1 MRKFTFAATL
11 YAVLIVAFA
20 SSAHAADSLRWLT
33 LRDQFF
39 KNEKIIDDPRVV
51 VTAPKSAEDS
61 MNVPIGVRVEG
72 LTDVQEVR
80 VLVDYNPIIKAIE
93 FFPIAAAPALTFR
106 LKLQQ
111 SSPVRA
117 LARTKD
123 GVWHHGVT
131 VVEAAGGGCTAP
143 SNGSAAPDWSANLNA
158 VASKQFARDS
168 VTRLRL
174 QIQHPMDT
182 GLAPGVPAF
191 FIEKLAVVDAKNRE
205 LMRLHVFEPIS
216 ENPIFSIDIPS
227 DVAVGEL
234 SLRGVDN
241 QGNRVQSRLSR

>member
-1 MRKFTFAATL
+1 MHRILNTL
-11 YAVLIVAFA
+11 VLLVSLSVGIVN
-20 SSAHAADSLRWLT
+20 AADSLRWQT
-33 LRDQFF
+33 LREQFF
-39 KNEKIIDDPRVV
+39 KNAKIVDDARVQV
-51 VTAPKSAEDS
+51 IGPTSAEDS
-61 MNVPIGVRVEG
+61 MNVPISVRMDGLGEVE
-72 LTDVQEVR
+72 EVH

-93 FFPIAAAPALTFR
+93 FFPIKAAPALTFR

-123 GVWHHGVT
+123 GVWHHGMT
-131 VVEAAGGGCTAP
+131 VIEAAGGGCTAP
-143 SNGSAAPDWSANLNA
+143 STGSAAPDWTAALNK
-158 VASKQFARDS
+158 VASKQFARDGL
-168 VTRLRL
+168 TRIRL

-191 FIEKLAVVDAKNRE
+191 FIEKLAVVDGQNQE

-216 ENPIFSIDIPS
+216 ENPIFSIDVPS
-227 DVAVGEL
+227 TIAAGEL

-241 QGNRVQSRLSR
+241 QGNRVRARLSQ